1 MADSDPKSD
10 PNIGRLLDNRYKLEE
25 LIGKG
30 AMGRVYLA
38 KHTLLEGRVAVKF
51 LSTALIS
58 DKMKGRFF
66 QEARTCAQ
74 LGQKTIH
81 IVRVTDFGLDN
92 ENHDVP
98 FYVMEYLQG
107 DSLAEVLHLQP
118 LAIPRFVGIARQ
130 ICLGLKYAH
139 EGIEVNGKICPIIH
153 RDVKPSNIL
162 IMPDE
167 TMGDLVKVL
176 DFGISQLQSEDHE
189 GTKTFMGTL
198 AYASPEQME
207 GKEIDQRS
215 DLYSFG
221 IMMFQ
226 MLTGKLPLSPESHS
240 FGGWY
245 KAHHFQRPSSL
256 EAIVPNLKPP
266 KALEHLLAACLEKE
280 PANRPNNAHE
290 VLQQLEE
297 LDERFR
303 KSRQLG
309 HRIKDVLAKK
319 PVGRGRSPDTLGSD
333 ANAEPPNYE
342 KLCYLQS
349 WPKDK
354 PVARI
359 TFPQVIPTSH
369 AQLATLWAMLPK
381 SEIAEIQTHRLYN
394 RIYRNFLC
402 TMSPHPMVLWL
413 TAIYNQR
420 CHEESGPRWLY
431 AFLDLKTNAAI
442 ETLQILGTQAEYRL
456 LMFALEEP
464 QRCAYVLTPK
474 INDALSG
481 QLRQWILAARAQPSV
496 GSSSISKDIL
506 RTEFQKLKPKIQQ
519 RMAHHQG
526 VSGTDVTYS
535 SSFTTNTVQPTEQG

>member
-10 PNIGRLLDNRYKLEE
+10 HNIGRLLDNRYKLEE

-58 DKMKGRFF
+58 EKMKSRFF
-66 QEARTCAQ
+66 YEARICAQ

-81 IVRVTDFGLDN
+81 IVRVTDFGLDDQ
-92 ENHDVP
+92 NHDVP

-107 DSLAEVLHLQP
+107 ESLAEILQLQP
-118 LAIPRFVGIARQ
+118 LALPRFVGIARQ
-130 ICLGLKYAH
+130 VCLGLKYAH
-139 EGIEVNGKICPIIH
+139 EGIEVGGKICPIIH

-162 IMPDE
+162 VMPDE

-176 DFGISQLQSEDHE
+176 DFGISQLQSEDME

-207 GKEIDQRS
+207 GKDIDQRS

-221 IMMFQ
+221 ILMFQ

-266 KALEHLLAACLEKE
+266 KSLEVLLAACLEKE
-280 PANRPNNAHE
+280 PTNRPHDASE
-290 VLQQLEE
+290 VLQQLEL

-319 PVGRGRSPDTLGSD
+319 PVGKGKAFDTQGSGGG
-333 ANAEPPNYE
+333 AEPPNYE

-381 SEIAEIQTHRLYN
+381 AEIDEIRTHRLYN
-394 RIYRNFLC
+394 RIYRNFIC

-431 AFLDLKTNAAI
+431 AFLDLKTSAAI

-464 QRCAYVLTPK
+464 QRCAYVLNPK
-474 INDALSG
+474 LNDGLGS
-481 QLRQWILAARAQPSV
+481 QLRQWILTARTQPSV
-496 GSSSISKDIL
+496 GSPSMSKDLL
-506 RTEFQKLKPKIQQ
+506 RTEFQKLKPMAHQ
-519 RMAHHQG
+519 RMATHQ
-526 VSGTDVTYS
+526 STDVTGTYS
-535 SSFTTNTVQPTEQG
+535 TNFKTSTVQPTEHG

>member
-10 PNIGRLLDNRYKLEE
+10 PNIGRLLDNRYKLSE

-51 LSTALIS
+51 LPTSLVS
-58 DKMKGRFF
+58 QKMKDRFF
-66 QEARTCAQ
+66 AEARICAQ

-81 IVRVTDFGLDN
+81 IVRVTDFGLDDN
-92 ENHDVP
+92 NYDVP

-107 DSLAEVLHLQP
+107 DSLAEILQLQP
-118 LAIPRFVGIARQ
+118 LPLPRFVGIARQ

-139 EGIEVNGKICPIIH
+139 EGIEVNDKICPIIH
-153 RDVKPSNIL
+153 RDIKPSNIL
-162 IMPDE
+162 VMPDE
-167 TMGDLVKVL
+167 TMGDLVKIL
-176 DFGISQLQSEDHE
+176 DFGISQLQSEDLE

-207 GKEIDQRS
+207 GKDIDQRS

-226 MLTGKLPLSPESHS
+226 MLSGKLPLSPDSHS

-245 KAHHFQRPSSL
+245 KAHHFQTPITLDTVAPS
-256 EAIVPNLKPP
+256 LKPP
-266 KALEHLLAACLEKE
+266 KALETLLASCLEKD
-280 PANRPNNAHE
+280 PNNRPRNASE
-290 VLQQLEE
+290 VLQHLEA

-309 HRIKDVLAKK
+309 HRIKDVLSKR
-319 PVGRGRSPDTLGSD
+319 PVGKSRSPEEEGEGTGAPD
-333 ANAEPPNYE
+333 YE
-342 KLCYLQS
+342 KLCYIQS

-369 AQLATLWAMLPK
+369 AQLATLWAMLPQE
-381 SEIAEIQTHRLYN
+381 EINAIRTHRLYN

-420 CHEESGPRWLY
+420 CHEETGPRWLY
-431 AFLDLKTNAAI
+431 AFLDLKTTTAI

-456 LMFALEEP
+456 LMFALEQPE
-464 QRCAYVLTPK
+464 RCAYVLTPK
-474 INDALSG
+474 INDGLSG
-481 QLRQWILAARAQPSV
+481 QLRQWTLTSRTQPSV
-496 GSSSISKDIL
+496 GSSSTSKDLL
-506 RTEFQKLKPKIQQ
+506 RAEFQKLKPKIQE
-519 RMAHHQG
+519 RMAKHQNM
-526 VSGTDVTYS
+526 SGTNFTYS
-535 SSFTTNTVQPTEQG
+535 NFKTSSIHPTENG

>member
-1 MADSDPKSD
+1 MADSDPYID
-10 PNIGRLLDNRYKLEE
+10 RLLDNRYEIKE

-30 AMGRVYLA
+30 AMGRVYMA
-38 KHTLLEGRVAVKF
+38 KHTLLEGQVAIKF
-51 LSTALIS
+51 LSNTLLTQ
-58 DKMKGRFF
+58 KMKDRFF

-81 IVRVTDFGLDN
+81 IVRVTDFGIDVN
-92 ENHDVP
+92 QDVP

-107 DSLAEVLHLQP
+107 DSLAEVLQLQP
-118 LAIPRFVGIARQ
+118 LALPRFLGIARQ

-139 EGIEVNGKICPIIH
+139 EGIEVDGKICPIIH

-162 IMPDE
+162 VMPDE

-207 GKEIDQRS
+207 GKEIDPRS

-245 KAHHFQRPSSL
+245 KAHHFQTATRVDLVAPQIKAPKILDSL
-256 EAIVPNLKPP
+256 LM
-266 KALEHLLAACLEKE
+266 ACLEKE
-280 PANRPNNAHE
+280 PSKRPSNAAE
-290 VLQQLEE
+290 VLEELEK

-303 KSRQLG
+303 QGRQLG

-319 PVGRGRSPDTLGSD
+319 PVGRAVRGTEPGETSD
-333 ANAEPPNYE
+333 QPVNYE

-359 TFPQVIPTSH
+359 TFPQVIPTSQ
-369 AQLATLWAMLPK
+369 AQLASLWAMLSK
-381 SEIAEIQTHRLYN
+381 AEIDEIRTHRLYN
-394 RIYRNFLC
+394 RVYRNFLC
-402 TMSPHPMVLWL
+402 TMSPHPIVLWL

-420 CHEESGPRWLY
+420 CHQDSGPRWLY
-431 AFLDLKTNAAI
+431 AFLDLKTTQSI
-442 ETLQILGTQAEYRL
+442 ELLQILGTQAEYRL

-464 QRCAYVLTPK
+464 QRCAYVLSPK
-474 INDALSG
+474 VNDLLSK
-481 QLRQWILAARAQPSV
+481 QLRQWVMTARNQPSV
-496 GSSSISKDIL
+496 GSASMSKDLL
-506 RTEFQKLKPKIQQ
+506 RSEFHKLKPKIQQ
-519 RMAHHQG
+519 RMAVHQDPG
-526 VSGTDVTYS
+526 ATDLTFGS
-535 SSFTTNTVQPTEQG
+535 IRMPTSNHPTEQG